1 MQLKPFA
8 RVVTVLIASMVML
21 VIINIAAPMSP
32 VQGSELT
39 TINTGSLNQNYAS
52 LPFVSPM
59 QAGITDTASTT
70 PTTTL
75 TETVVFTPTST
86 ITIPT
91 ATPTPTEEPTT
102 SASSTPNPTATNV
115 STEPSPT
122 PAEQQLG
129 VISGLITLV
138 QTKPWIPLGFVFVI
152 LVTALTL
159 ILTTA
164 QRNIKAEPPIHR
176 EGGSTAPLPSKPI
189 PAQER
194 AFLQLKHQPEM
205 TFPLAIDD
213 ITIGRAS
220 DNSIVIPPDVPGAET
235 VSHYHARLY
244 RLERWVLEDLDST
257 NGIYVNGQRT
267 GRNYLRNGWEIGI
280 GSVIFIFRM
289 GKVEI

>member
-8 RVVTVLIASMVML
+8 RVVTVLIASMGML
-21 VIINIAAPMSP
+21 VIMTIAAPISP
-32 VQGSELT
+32 VQGNELT
-39 TINTGSLNQNYAS
+39 TINTGSLDQNYAS
-52 LPFVSPM
+52 PLFVCPM
-59 QAGITDTASTT
+59 QVGITDTIPTT

-75 TETVVFTPTST
+75 TETIILTPTST
-86 ITIPT
+86 VTIPT

-102 SASSTPNPTATNV
+102 SASSTPNPTATEG

-122 PAEQQLG
+122 PVEEQRG
-129 VISGLITLV
+129 IISGLTTLV
-138 QTKPWIPLGFVFVI
+138 QTKPWIPLGFVFLI

-164 QRNIKAEPPIHR
+164 QRKIKTESLIHK
-176 EGGSTAPLPSKPI
+176 EGGATAPLPPKPI

-194 AFLQLKHQPEM
+194 AFLQYKHQPEM
-205 TFPLAIDD
+205 TFPLAIND

-244 RLERWVLEDLDST
+244 RLERWILEDLDST
-257 NGIYVNGQRT
+257 NGIYFNGQRT
-267 GRNYLRNGWEIGI
+267 GRNYLRN
-280 GSVIFIFRM
+280 
-289 GKVEI
+289 